1 MIEYKVVSSCVLVFE
16 SYYLCPVSCVFCL
29 VSCVKKSIVIVG
41 NVFCQ
46 ENNNEDLSGCHLNMK
61 Y

>member
-1 MIEYKVVSSCVLVFE
+1 MSEYRVVSSCVLVFE
-16 SYYLCPVSCVFCL
+16 SYYIYVLCHVSF
-29 VSCVKKSIVIVG
+29 VKKSIVIVG
-41 NVFCQ
+41 NVFRQ